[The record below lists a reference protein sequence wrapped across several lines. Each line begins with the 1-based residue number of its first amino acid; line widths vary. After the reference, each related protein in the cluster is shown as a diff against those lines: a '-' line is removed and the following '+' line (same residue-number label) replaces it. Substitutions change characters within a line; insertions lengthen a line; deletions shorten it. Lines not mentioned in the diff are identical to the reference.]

1 MKRVFTMIFLMLV
14 SVGCL
19 TGCSLYTSMM
29 ASKEMADPAEHYHV
43 AEGEAAVLLDSVLMA
58 EKGIVRDSRVYLP
71 LDLVCQEMDKRFYW
85 DGKDDRVLFT
95 DAEKIYEE
103 TVSDREMALTVD
115 EQLYLSTACLEKY
128 LNIQVEI
135 FHDPDRVLIDTAGN
149 KRIRVPV
156 TRNTQVR
163 QLGGF
168 RSPILT
174 AVTRDSQVQLL
185 EAHEK
190 WGRVRTEDGHVGYLL
205 LECVDQESAE
215 EERIPENHE
224 DPAYTSITMEEP
236 VCLGWHDMENVS
248 GNTQLQDLIQDTS
261 LNVICPTWFALTD
274 NEGGYRNLSSA
285 AYVKAAHKAGLQVWV
300 LVDDFDDNMS
310 IGKVLSDNQIRQKLV
325 SSLITDVEKVKA
337 DGINVDFEYISD
349 SCGADYIQFLREL
362 SVECRARGLVLS
374 VDNANPTYV
383 RYCYDMWEQ
392 GKIVDYVVL
401 MGYDEHY
408 KGSEAGSVAS
418 VGYVAEG
425 IAQAV
430 DMVPAEK
437 VISGLPFYARV
448 WTETPEKYAK
458 AGAAI
463 RQDGNSEYER
473 YSLESSA
480 LSMQKIAG
488 LIQKAGVNPEWDDLT
503 EQYYVEIPLK
513 HGKQRI
519 WVEDAASLKAKLDIV
534 SQYPVAGIAFWKLGM
549 EDPTVWD
556 TVSAYLNE

>member
-1 MKRVFTMIFLMLV
+1 MKRLLKTVLLILV
-14 SVGCL
+14 SVSCL
-19 TGCSLYTSMM
+19 TGCSLYTSMT
-29 ASKEMADPAEHYHV
+29 ASKEMADPAEHYDV
-43 AEGEAAVLLDSVLMA
+43 AEGESAVFIDNALMI
-58 EKGIVRDSRVYLP
+58 EKGVVREDRIYLP
-71 LDLVCQEMDKRFYW
+71 LELVRGELDKRFYW
-85 DGKDDRVLFT
+85 DGKEDRVLFT
-95 DAEKIYEE
+95 DAEKVYEE
-103 TVSDREMALTVD
+103 TISDREMALTVD
-115 EQLYLSTACLEKY
+115 EQLYLSVNCLEKY
-128 LNIQVEI
+128 LNIRTEI
-135 FHDPDRVLIDTAGN
+135 FHDPERVFIDTAGSEFTV
-149 KRIRVPV
+149 VPV
-156 TRNTQVR
+156 TKKTAVR

-174 AVTRDSQVQLL
+174 EVSGGSEVRLL
-185 EAHEK
+185 DPHEK
-190 WGRVRTEDGHVGYLL
+190 WGQVRTADGHIGYLF
-205 LECVDQESAE
+205 LECVDQKAASVDTV
-215 EERIPENHE
+215 PEMHE
-224 DPAYTSITMEEP
+224 DPAYTSIAMEEP

-248 GNTQLQDLIQDTS
+248 GNTQLQDMIQDTDI
-261 LNVICPTWFALTD
+261 NVICPTWFALTD

-285 AYVKAAHKAGLQVWV
+285 SYVKAAHKAGLQVWV

-310 IGKVLSDNQIRQKLV
+310 IGKVLGDNQIRQKLV
-325 SSLITDVEKVKA
+325 SSLIADVEAVKA

-383 RYCYDMWEQ
+383 RYCYDMEEQ
-392 GKIVDYVVL
+392 GRIVDYVVL

-425 IAQAV
+425 VAQAV

-458 AGAAI
+458 ADAAI
-463 RQDGNSEYER
+463 RADGNSEYER
-473 YSLESSA
+473 YALETSA

-488 LIQKAGVNPEWDDLT
+488 MIQKAGVEPEWDDMT
-503 EQYYVEIPLK
+503 GQYYVEIPVK

-519 WVEDAASLKAKLDIV
+519 WVEDAESLKVKLDAV
-534 SQYPVAGIAFWKLGM
+534 SEYSVAGVAFWKLGM
-549 EDPTVWD
+549 EDKAVWD
-556 TVSAYLNE
+556 TISAYLEE